1 MPKRTPLTRRRRSS
15 QKPSKLMPF
24 SLIFPPDEMQALR
37 KIAGKEGVP
46 VAALIRRAI
55 HVTIRRTD
63 PVDAIRLL
71 QADADAFLDHLAS
84 RVPSGVLTAG
94 KRNAFKRHLTM
105 LLK

>member
-15 QKPSKLMPF
+15 QKPAKLMPF

-37 KIAGKEGVP
+37 KIAAKQGVP

-55 HVTIRRTD
+55 HVTIRQTD
-63 PVDAIRLL
+63 PADAVQLL
-71 QADADAFLDHLAS
+71 QADADAFLDHLAT

-94 KRNAFKRHLTM
+94 KRSSFKKHLTK
-105 LLK
+105 LLG